1 MLTLYNGYNL
11 VAKQV
16 ATPQKPQKRQASCIL
31 GSIAKSVINS
41 ISVMKVIDLI
51 NQKGGWTPDMT
62 KWIAAVKSRFNDDIL
77 ETGIISHMSTV

>member
-1 MLTLYNGYNL
+1 MALYNGYNL

-51 NQKGGWTPDMT
+51 NQKGG
-62 KWIAAVKSRFNDDIL
+62 
-77 ETGIISHMSTV
+77 